1 MWTYT
6 NLDGIDCKHELTED
20 QIQENNHFTNVIQ
33 NIPFF
38 QTNATV
44 YFPVEVLGT
53 WSTNGYLA
61 IVEKNNIK
69 YYIKKYPVMEIGCY
83 IAIKMLNAFSIKV
96 PKVSFYFTQDDKIP
110 ILYISREADIIIKE
124 IKRENEQDEKIAYKY
139 ESFNF
144 LRPERFLPSWN
155 NKFVNFVSNFEI
167 KHAVRRFALYLL
179 LGIED
184 AGISNNSYYLNK
196 NNVYKSITFDLQ
208 LLHKYF
214 NCKHSFNPLEDNF
227 WNYFTKF
234 NMSNKYNFISN
245 RHNFIS
251 MKVRNENIHSAV
263 LLDYFYKETL
273 TGPTEQID
281 DTDDKKHCLN
291 DEQKYIILY
300 ALQKILHLKE
310 DFKNKL
316 NILFNEDMLIKN
328 LMVGYDNY
336 LSELLILF
344 LSLKEKE
351 IDFKILKKQNEIE
364 NLRISNLINYLTHNI
379 DVFCQQLNEET
390 NNWNKTYPSKQIQ
403 SYKEQKESK
412 KQKPSEIKKEYKN
425 QISDPNDEL
434 DMTTFP
440 INYVFDFT
448 YFIKIKKNQKFK
460 YNI

>member
-1 MWTYT
+1 
-6 NLDGIDCKHELTED
+6 
-20 QIQENNHFTNVIQ
+20 
-33 NIPFF
+33 
-38 QTNATV
+38 
-44 YFPVEVLGT
+44 
-53 WSTNGYLA
+53 
-61 IVEKNNIK
+61 
-69 YYIKKYPVMEIGCY
+69 
-83 IAIKMLNAFSIKV
+83 
-96 PKVSFYFTQDDKIP
+96 
-110 ILYISREADIIIKE
+110 
-124 IKRENEQDEKIAYKY
+124 
-139 ESFNF
+139 
-144 LRPERFLPSWN
+144 
-155 NKFVNFVSNFEI
+155 VNFVSNFEI
-167 KHAVRRFALYLL
+167 KHAVRRFALYSL

-196 NNVYKSITFDLQ
+196 NNVYKSISFDLQ

-214 NCKHSFNPLEDNF
+214 NSKHSFNPLEDNF

-234 NMSNKYNFISN
+234 NMSNKYNFIS
-245 RHNFIS
+245 

-263 LLDYFYKETL
+263 LLDYFYKATYNIV
-273 TGPTEQID
+273 GPTEQTD

-351 IDFKILKKQNEIE
+351 IDFEILKKQNEIE
-364 NLRISNLINYLTHNI
+364 NLRVSNLINYLTHNI

-412 KQKPSEIKKEYKN
+412 KQKPNEIKKEYKN
-425 QISDPNDEL
+425 QISNPNDEL
-434 DMTTFP
+434 DMTPVP

-448 YFIKIKKNQKFK
+448 YFIKIKKDQKFK
-460 YNI
+460 YNM